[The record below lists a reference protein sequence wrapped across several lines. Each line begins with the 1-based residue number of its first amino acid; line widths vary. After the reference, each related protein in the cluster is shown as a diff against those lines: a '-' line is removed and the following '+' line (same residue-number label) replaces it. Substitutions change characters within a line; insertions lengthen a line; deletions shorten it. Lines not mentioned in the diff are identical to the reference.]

1 MIKDEVLTQES
12 NFILI
17 EFLYDGDDFNSEED

>member
-12 NFILI
+12 NSLLI

>member
-1 MIKDEVLTQES
+1 MIKDEVMTQDVNS
-12 NFILI
+12 YLV